1 MSKWQSALPRYRE
14 NEKGLQGTERLA
26 TVITGGIIWSGV
38 YPDKRRDI
46 FFLNH
51 EQFGKLNGFL
61 VYMHLIGIGQ

>member
-1 MSKWQSALPRYRE
+1 MSKWQSALPRYLE

-51 EQFGKLNGFL
+51 EQFGKVKVFFAAIAAL
-61 VYMHLIGIGQ
+61 